1 MKNIVIPLSSV
12 QILALSTAHVL
23 LAPAPG
29 QGYLWITTQSV
40 FSFTPGSTP
49 YAGGSNLNLYYGI
62 TTPSYGKVLA
72 HKATINSA
80 TPALCC
86 HATDLADIS
95 DVNPATLDNQ
105 PVICKLVGSPF
116 TAGNGTA
123 IVSLTLERVKLF

>member
-86 HATDLADIS
+86 HATDL
-95 DVNPATLDNQ
+95 DNQ